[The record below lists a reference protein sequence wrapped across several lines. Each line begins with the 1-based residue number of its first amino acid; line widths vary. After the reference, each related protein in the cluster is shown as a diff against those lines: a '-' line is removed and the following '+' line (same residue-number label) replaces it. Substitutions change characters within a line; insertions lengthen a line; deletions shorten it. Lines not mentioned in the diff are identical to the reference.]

1 MSTEQR
7 SPESETQADAELSA
21 LLEALPTG
29 DLDNRRATHLK
40 AAARAAFIAEH
51 QPAEKDSWANLATLY
66 RRAFEPALVATACA
80 AYLGWACQ
88 IVLTLQP

>member
-1 MSTEQR
+1 MSNELR
-7 SPESETQADAELSA
+7 SPQSEAQDDAELSA
-21 LLEALPTG
+21 LLEALPAG

-40 AAARAAFIAEH
+40 AAARAAFIAAH
-51 QPAEKDSWANLATLY
+51 QPAENRPWSGLAMFY
-66 RRAFEPALVATACA
+66 HRALEPALVATACA